1 NNDNEESL
9 KKRIVTYN
17 ESTRPVI
24 QLYEKDNLVKRI
36 DASNDVDKVQ
46 SIQFFFIKQKKI
58 FFFIEILGVSKYS
71 KCIGQYQINNSVI
84 S

>member
-1 NNDNEESL
+1 VCVARCLERGKASGRTDDNEDSL

-17 ESTRPVI
+17 ESTKPVI

-36 DASNDVDKVQ
+36 DASKDVDKV
-46 SIQFFFIKQKKI
+46 F
-58 FFFIEILGVSKYS
+58 EDVRNVL
-71 KCIGQYQINNSVI
+71 NNLKST